1 MSFWASFKDHIN
13 PLALCF
19 FIISAIAGILL
30 KPQDVYFF
38 FSKILRM
45 ILNNS
50 DIVFGSDYD
59 REN

>member
-1 MSFWASFKDHIN
+1 MRSRFRFFDTISQ
-13 PLALCF
+13 LYYV

-30 KPQDVYFF
+30 KPQDVNIF
-38 FSKILRM
+38 FSTIFGM

-50 DIVFGSDYD
+50 DILFGSDYK